1 MKKLL
6 LITILFTGI
15 VGCFCTDID
24 PYWNLDDYVVG
35 LADTDLLQLEVGEYE
50 ADTLVLN
57 LQSTYTTLASLPL
70 MMNTAYALTCEE
82 AGHKGMD
89 DPITSVEISS
99 SAQFNEYAPGELLN
113 EIIIVNEN
121 SYNTESVTRIDDF
134 VSGSKDMGIDYGGGP
149 ILDFYITEKPADSL
163 AHQFTVKMGFLS
175 GKTIEKQSESI
186 IWK

>member
-1 MKKLL
+1 MKKIFLMA
-6 LITILFTGI
+6 ILFTGV

-24 PYWNLDDYVVG
+24 PYWNLDDYVVQ
-35 LADTDLLQLEVGEYE
+35 LADTDLATLELEEYE

-57 LQSTYTTLASLPL
+57 LQSTYTTVASLPL

-113 EIIIVNEN
+113 DIVIVNEE
-121 SYNTESVTRIDDF
+121 SYTTESVTIIDDF
-134 VSGSKDMGIDYGGGP
+134 VSRSKDMGIDFGGGP
-149 ILDFYITEKPADSL
+149 IIDFYITEKPADSL